1 MNDLVELF
9 VENNNIL
16 LKMMRMHADECSSSL
31 SLSGLATSVTGLA
44 LETSVTG
51 KAFQVDA
58 WVHVC

>member
-31 SLSGLATSVTGLA
+31 SLWSGDERDWSGA
-44 LETSVTG
+44 
-51 KAFQVDA
+51 
-58 WVHVC
+58 